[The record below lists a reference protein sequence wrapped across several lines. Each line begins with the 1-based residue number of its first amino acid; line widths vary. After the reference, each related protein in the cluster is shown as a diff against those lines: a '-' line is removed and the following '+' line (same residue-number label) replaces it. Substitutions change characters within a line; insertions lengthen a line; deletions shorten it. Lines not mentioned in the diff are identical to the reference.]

1 MIWPNEA
8 SRGHANLCCAKGRSC
23 NCEAIFPIPPPQP
36 LRDLLT
42 SEPAPGA
49 HLPLAT
55 VSFRKHIRKY
65 NSSLQMASSGINIQ
79 SPADGVS
86 MIAIRGAVHHL
97 LGPLAPPEGRPHQF
111 AQLYIIDNA
120 DAQVVARFA
129 TFGQGNVDL
138 DRRTLQ
144 ELQQMLLGSNVYVQR
159 FVQAM
164 DLPPQDLANYE
175 ILICVDGS
183 VDRRR
188 YNTPTSSEV
197 AGLILGRYCLWFPGA
212 REARLWMPVSRGLQ
226 SFGTVLKCVTCMK
239 TCVFRGFWR
248 WAEPSPRS
256 MPNNSK
262 LGRTIYSTLGRVQS
276 KSFLRL
282 GKRLF

>member
-1 MIWPNEA
+1 MIWPDEA

-23 NCEAIFPIPPPQP
+23 SCDVVFPIPPPQP

-97 LGPLAPPEGRPHQF
+97 LGPLAPPQGSPHQF

-120 DAQVVARFA
+120 NAQVAARFA
-129 TFGQGNVDL
+129 ALGQGNVDL
-138 DRRTLQ
+138 DRRTL
-144 ELQQMLLGSNVYVQR
+144 
-159 FVQAM
+159 
-164 DLPPQDLANYE
+164 
-175 ILICVDGS
+175 
-183 VDRRR
+183 
-188 YNTPTSSEV
+188 
-197 AGLILGRYCLWFPGA
+197 
-212 REARLWMPVSRGLQ
+212 
-226 SFGTVLKCVTCMK
+226 
-239 TCVFRGFWR
+239 
-248 WAEPSPRS
+248 
-256 MPNNSK
+256 
-262 LGRTIYSTLGRVQS
+262 
-276 KSFLRL
+276 
-282 GKRLF
+282 